1 MFASNKNVQ
10 LGTEAILQK
19 VKEHGTIIANAFDHA
34 KDGGIYSTFKDCNGY
49 IFCARVGL
57 GSVEMLENGKVHYND
72 GDNFEGDNYGK
83 VKAIYPIVAEFTSKD
98 IIKYTSNGRNSI
110 LKDVFSSFDDNDGEI
125 VTSLNYGIDII
136 HKNNGKSREQSLVKK
151 IFSPRNIFWW
161 TKKSEPDS
169 LEEDLFDGIFDLP
182 ESLAPIIKKCT
193 NIANEIQNFLS
204 EKYGL
209 VVNIGIQ
216 NIVGQDQFNT
226 SGSESTYASIYNML
240 TLIQDRMYHEGLFG
254 SLVMVYKIKLHN
266 MHGLNVIK
274 LVSKGS
280 DNISSKF
287 TGESNIATIEALVSS
302 PTSRGYSLGL
312 LKKIVSLQHW
322 GMDYPYEFSY
332 CKSNDNAMYALVC
345 GSSMIDCNSDNA
357 ELETDDML
365 ALHRY
370 RLLGICIPRDFNI
383 GESFKAKYI

>member
-1 MFASNKNVQ
+1 
-10 LGTEAILQK
+10 
-19 VKEHGTIIANAFDHA
+19 
-34 KDGGIYSTFKDCNGY
+34 
-49 IFCARVGL
+49 
-57 GSVEMLENGKVHYND
+57 
-72 GDNFEGDNYGK
+72 
-83 VKAIYPIVAEFTSKD
+83 
-98 IIKYTSNGRNSI
+98 
-110 LKDVFSSFDDNDGEI
+110 
-125 VTSLNYGIDII
+125 
-136 HKNNGKSREQSLVKK
+136 
-151 IFSPRNIFWW
+151 
-161 TKKSEPDS
+161 
-169 LEEDLFDGIFDLP
+169 
-182 ESLAPIIKKCT
+182 
-193 NIANEIQNFLS
+193 
-204 EKYGL
+204 
-209 VVNIGIQ
+209 
-216 NIVGQDQFNT
+216 
-226 SGSESTYASIYNML
+226 
-240 TLIQDRMYHEGLFG
+240 
-254 SLVMVYKIKLHN
+254 

-357 ELETDDML
+357 ELETDNML